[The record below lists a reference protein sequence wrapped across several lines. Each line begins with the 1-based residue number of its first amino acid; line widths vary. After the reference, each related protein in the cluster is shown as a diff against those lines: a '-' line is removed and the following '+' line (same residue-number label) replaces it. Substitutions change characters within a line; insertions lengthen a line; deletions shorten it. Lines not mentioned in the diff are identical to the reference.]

1 MQRKEES
8 QYHLFQ
14 GPRPSSS
21 LALLPNPRIDFTALF
36 LNLCFFFFFLTALQN
51 LYTSESF
58 QVYRKVAK
66 IIQRV
71 SYIYQ
76 NFKIHTG
83 TLLLIKLQTSP
94 GFPQVPPRPPKHP
107 LSVPGSH
114 AGNPL
119 HLVMTLP
126 WSPLIWDTVSVFP
139 RFPCP
144 RQVLRSTGQAF
155 CRPSLGL
162 GSFDA
167 FLINHDWSYGSEER
181 RPQRRGALLVTPYLG
196 CILSVSSLV
205 KAASIMWLRW
215 SGLFLHCIL
224 WLQITKSRSHS
235 EKSTPP
241 AGGT

>member
-1 MQRKEES
+1 MK
-8 QYHLFQ
+8 
-14 GPRPSSS
+14 
-21 LALLPNPRIDFTALF
+21 I
-36 LNLCFFFFFLTALQN
+36 NLCTYNFTLLSPRGNHHKKFESYFSLLKFKQLVVASISLHMYSQEHICTHIYNFVFQNIILLFFLTALQN

-126 WSPLIWDTVSVFP
+126 GSPLI
-139 RFPCP
+139 
-144 RQVLRSTGQAF
+144 
-155 CRPSLGL
+155 
-162 GSFDA
+162 
-167 FLINHDWSYGSEER
+167 
-181 RPQRRGALLVTPYLG
+181 
-196 CILSVSSLV
+196 
-205 KAASIMWLRW
+205 
-215 SGLFLHCIL
+215 
-224 WLQITKSRSHS
+224 
-235 EKSTPP
+235 
-241 AGGT
+241 